1 MTAARYA
8 DGTPKLAPTLC
19 LGCGWLLNASASAD
33 LRRKRVPL
41 PRPGNV
47 SLCLN
52 CGHLALFADDLT
64 LREPT
69 AAENAEPEIIELRRQ
84 AKAAAA
90 ALYDGRT
97 GGGQPGVT
105 EGRA

>member
-19 LGCGWLLNASASAD
+19 LGCGWLLNASSPTHG
-33 LRRKRVPL
+33 RRNL
-41 PRPGNV
+41 PKPGNV

-69 AAENAEPEIIELRRQ
+69 AAENAEPEIIALRRQ

-90 ALYDGRT
+90 AFYDSRT